1 MLTLL
6 TLANSPP
13 PLGKIALLEQVKRS
27 KGDADGKVDEQL
39 TALQEEKEKL
49 LLTIA
54 EKVRY
59 THNTL
64 ILHAQCTHFTLTLHA
79 QCTHKS
85 LAKYSQLH
93 KLLTRLQIMDYL
105 TTACCDMSF
114 SLLYSYTTLHGFKS
128 TLGIL
133 RTLVYSL
140 ACHDN

>member
-79 QCTHKS
+79 QCTHVTRTMHS
-85 LAKYSQLH
+85 RYTHNA
-93 KLLTRLQIMDYL
+93 LT
-105 TTACCDMSF
+105 S
-114 SLLYSYTTLHGFKS
+114 H
-128 TLGIL
+128 
-133 RTLVYSL
+133 
-140 ACHDN
+140 